1 MTATGAARSTCG
13 RFWSGINAFVSVDKR
28 SSMNLR
34 IKLLTVLILL
44 TVLGI
49 GPMPVTSVIGIYVV
63 LFRPAWFKRMVIE
76 LYDEPDA

>member
-1 MTATGAARSTCG
+1 V
-13 RFWSGINAFVSVDKR
+13 NNQ
-28 SSMNLR
+28 SSLNLR
-34 IKLLTVLILL
+34 IKLLIVLVLL

-63 LFRPAWFKRMVIE
+63 LFRPAWFKRMVMK

>member
-1 MTATGAARSTCG
+1 
-13 RFWSGINAFVSVDKR
+13 
-28 SSMNLR
+28 MNLR
-34 IKLLTVLILL
+34 IKLLIVLILL

-63 LFRPAWFKRMVIE
+63 LFRPAWFKRMVIR

>member
-1 MTATGAARSTCG
+1 VNKQPS
-13 RFWSGINAFVSVDKR
+13 I
-28 SSMNLR
+28 NLR
-34 IKLLTVLILL
+34 IKLLIVLVLL

-63 LFRPAWFKRMVIE
+63 LFRPAWFKRMVMK